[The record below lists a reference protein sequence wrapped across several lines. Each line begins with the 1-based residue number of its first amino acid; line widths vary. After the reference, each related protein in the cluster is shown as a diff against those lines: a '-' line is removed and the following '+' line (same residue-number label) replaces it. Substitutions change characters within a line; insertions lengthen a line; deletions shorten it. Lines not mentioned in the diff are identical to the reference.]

1 MNNVD
6 FRNLEGILID
16 LDGVMYIEDELIPG
30 AVEAIK
36 HLNNKGIKHRFL
48 TNTTVRSKENLY
60 NKMKR
65 LNIPVSKDEII
76 SPPGAASKYLREQ
89 GNPSIRLEVMDET
102 KEDFAEF
109 RITKKNPDFVVIGK
123 IGKRWSYDLMNEL
136 FTHIINGSSLIAL
149 HKDRYTMG
157 EEDLDIEFG
166 AFIAGLEY
174 STGKEALIMGKP
186 SKTFY
191 QSAII
196 DIGVNQEKIIMIGD
210 DLISDIQGA
219 QNAGIKGILVKTGK
233 YRKELLEQSPI
244 KPDQIVSSI
253 YQLTSLI

>member
-6 FRNLEGILID
+6 FSNIEGVLID
-16 LDGVMYIEDELIPG
+16 LDGVMYIEDELITG
-30 AVEAIK
+30 AVEAIE
-36 HLNNKGIKHRFL
+36 HLKDKGIKRRFL
-48 TNTTVRSKENLY
+48 TNTTVRSREKLY
-60 NKMKR
+60 EKMKR
-65 LNIPVSKDEII
+65 LEIPVSRDEII
-76 SPPGAASKYLREQ
+76 SPPGAAAKYLREQ
-89 GNPSIRLEVMDET
+89 GNPSILLEVMDET

-109 RITKKNPDFVVIGK
+109 RITRNNPDFIVIGK

-136 FTHIINGSSLIAL
+136 FTLIMNGSSLIAL

-157 EEDLDIEFG
+157 EKDLHIEFG

-174 STGKEALIMGKP
+174 STGKEALVMGKP

-191 QSAII
+191 QSAIM
-196 DIGVNQEKIIMIGD
+196 DIALPPEKIVMIGD
-210 DLISDIQGA
+210 DLISDIHGA

-244 KPDQIVSSI
+244 KPDHIISSI
-253 YQLTSLI
+253 HQLTSMI